1 MLIYTSYLYVQFSI
15 KNTFV
20 LVDIIMNKN
29 YSLQYTII
37 SSISLAISVLLLVM
51 ETLKKQNIYA
61 NNIGAS
67 LLCVLN
73 IEFIYNDI
81 PQINMLQLGTFIA
94 LLITQFEDAEKWHK
108 FMKHSILVYFFVRTF
123 IQYKEQLYI
132 TELLTC
138 FLWQP
143 LNHWMLHLKK
153 EEDRI
158 ESKKHLQDMSKYNIE
173 QIPQLVKD
181 QSEQDEQCSSI
192 LRSLNIQHN
201 LNQLKQLDLKNP
213 FVQDKENLMNNL
225 SFKGSDLQKSTNTLD
240 LPQIWNLLPFGIGL
254 MNSQCEMV
262 INNQKLLQFL
272 KVSDNDGR
280 NIILNLDSLLESC
293 ESWESKSIKQ
303 VGSNQSNRQSK
314 RFPKVPQLSL
324 ISRSLNEQNSVHN
337 PEGGTNTNLNNNIG
351 FSSNPNNQIKDE
363 LMTTKSRFKNL
374 NLLFTKFAQKSS
386 SLTNNVDNS
395 VQSIGQNIQI
405 IKIIQ
410 DVGTMKYYLRI
421 KVYEIEINNKIYYLF
436 LIENITNKEEL
447 RQLNIRYKYQQAL
460 LNSLCHELRTPM
472 NSTLSQLNA
481 LSTLIAPNIRDKNL
495 QPAIISAKK
504 LMFQLNDILDYAQ
517 IDCRNFHLS
526 NSQFELSEI
535 FEILKE
541 LFEQECKEKQLDFQL
556 KSKTNYMIN
565 SDKERIL
572 RILVNLIDN
581 SIKFTNQCG
590 SIQVN
595 VSDQESRIIF
605 QVEDN
610 GVGMSEK
617 TLYQIKNRDDVQFY
631 DSQLF
636 QQTKLGLGLKISQQI
651 AKFLCYNNE
660 LIIESTEN
668 EYTRISFKI
677 ENQQKLISQQKF
689 PSFYGCNI
697 TISCNC
703 TQILIVDDVRFN
715 HSAIEALLSQ
725 HKMKM
730 DSAYNGQQAI
740 EKIEQKLQSPCCKT
754 YKLIFMDI
762 EMPVKNG
769 YQASKDITEIMTQQN
784 MNDQCAIVMCSAY
797 NGNENNDSL
806 RNCGI
811 KEILPKPIEQKQLKQ
826 LLDKYLL

>member
-15 KNTFV
+15 KNTFF
-20 LVDIIMNKN
+20 LVEIIMNKE
-29 YSLQYTII
+29 SQLQYTILN
-37 SSISLAISVLLLVM
+37 SISLAISVLLLGM
-51 ETLKKQNIYA
+51 ETLKKQNIYT

-73 IEFIYNDI
+73 IEFIYKDI
-81 PQINMLQLGTFIA
+81 PQINTLQLGTFIVI
-94 LLITQFEDAEKWHK
+94 LITQFDDAQKWHK
-108 FMKHSILVYFFVRTF
+108 FMKHSIMVYFFIRTF

-153 EEDRI
+153 EDDQMTF
-158 ESKKHLQDMSKYNIE
+158 KKQSLDITKYNIE
-173 QIPQLVKD
+173 QIPQIVKD
-181 QSEQDEQCSSI
+181 QSEQDEQCSSVM
-192 LRSLNIQHN
+192 RSLHIQQN
-201 LNQLKQLDLKNP
+201 LKELKQMELKNP
-213 FVQDKENLMNNL
+213 FVQQKDNLINTFSIKELE
-225 SFKGSDLQKSTNTLD
+225 SQKSTSNLD
-240 LPQIWNLLPFGIGL
+240 IPQIWDLLPFGIGL
-254 MNSQCEMV
+254 INNLFEMV

-280 NIILNLDSLLESC
+280 NIILSLDSLLESC

-303 VGSNQSNRQSK
+303 VGSNQSNRQSR
-314 RFPKVPQLSL
+314 RFLKGPQLSL
-324 ISRSLNEQNSVHN
+324 ISKSLNDQNSVN
-337 PEGGTNTNLNNNIG
+337 PDGGTITNINHNLGYCQNT
-351 FSSNPNNQIKDE
+351 NNQIRDE
-363 LMTTKSRFKNL
+363 VMTSKTRFRNL
-374 NLLFTKFAQKSS
+374 NLLIQKFAQKSS

-405 IKIIQ
+405 IKIVQ
-410 DVGTMKYYLRI
+410 DLGSMKCYLRI
-421 KVYEIEINNKIYYLF
+421 KVYEVEINNKINYLF
-436 LIENITNKEEL
+436 LIENISNKEEL

-481 LSTLIAPNIRDKNL
+481 LSTLIAPEIRDKNL

-517 IDCRNFHLS
+517 IDCKNFNLTI
-526 NSQFELSEI
+526 SQFDSNEI

-541 LFEQECKEKQLDFQL
+541 LFNQECKEKQLDFQL
-556 KSKTNYMIN
+556 NTQANYTIC

-581 SIKFTNQCG
+581 SIKFTHQYG
-590 SIQVN
+590 SIIVAIQKQK
-595 VSDQESRIIF
+595 SCIIF
-605 QVEDN
+605 SVEDN

-617 TLYQIKNRDDVQFY
+617 ILNQIKSNYDLLLY
-631 DSQLF
+631 DSFLI

-651 AKFLCYNNE
+651 AKFLCINNE
-660 LIIESTEN
+660 LVIESIEN
-668 EYTRISFKI
+668 VYTKISFKI
-677 ENQQKLISQQKF
+677 ENHQKEVSQQNF
-689 PSFYGCNI
+689 PSFQGCNI
-697 TISCNC
+697 TIGCNC
-703 TQILIVDDVRFN
+703 IQILNVDDVRFN

-740 EKIEQKLQSPCCKT
+740 EKIKQKLNSTCCKT

-769 YQASKDITEIMTQQN
+769 YQASKDITEILKQQN
-784 MNDQCAIVMCSAY
+784 LIDQCTIVMCSAY
-797 NGNENNDSL
+797 NGNENNDIL
-806 RNCGI
+806 INCGI
-811 KEILPKPIEQKQLKQ
+811 KEILPKPIEQKQFKQ